1 MEKSTIAALLVASYV
16 LINLI
21 TDWFSQFYKS
31 GKFKNINLRNFIEFI
46 PFLIICIVWFIP
58 RGLWRNLFKNNK

>member
-31 GKFKNINLRNFIEFI
+31 GKFKNLSLRNFIEFI
-46 PFLIICIVWFIP
+46 PFAFVCIVWFIP
-58 RGLWRNLFKNNK
+58 RGLWRNLFKDNK